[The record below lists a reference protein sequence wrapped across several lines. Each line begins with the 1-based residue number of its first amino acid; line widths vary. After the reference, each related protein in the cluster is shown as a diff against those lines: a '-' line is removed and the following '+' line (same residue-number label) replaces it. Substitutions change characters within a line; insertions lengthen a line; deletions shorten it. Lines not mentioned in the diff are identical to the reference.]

1 MLLVA
6 LLVSLCMPAMA
17 QTPVTKTFASGDSG
31 SGKIGDTGVITY
43 SSSGSV
49 SVPGYGSPYLSIY
62 NSRSLTI
69 STSSSEYAIASV
81 KISFSGSRYTGGA
94 KSVTTTPTTFDGTTS
109 GSTAYTISINNCAQ
123 GVTLTAGNSSMR
135 ITRIV
140 VYYNKLVTPSISLS
154 SVAGT
159 ELTKGQLTVLE
170 TTTDSDGELSYASNN
185 TSVAT
190 VTENGVVATVGVG
203 EVTLTASVSASN
215 KYKAASAS
223 ITLTVAEAVADSW
236 TVDSLLTI
244 QGVTPVAD
252 GKTLYYLK
260 NVGTGLNINYGGEF
274 GTHCIESQSAH
285 PLILEANPD
294 GSYAIAS
301 LAGYLESNTLWMDST
316 KYCTDVNNTAMYGK
330 LVSKWKFVPVDGYP
344 GQYYIVGDDDR
355 YLSSVGNRSGLLV
368 LKSNE
373 SKAFQRWIFTTGP
386 DIKKS
391 LMPHA
396 SAELPVDVT
405 VAIRGASFDLV
416 DDYATDA
423 RNAPKIFSEKM
434 MPYLSTYWEN
444 YATFTTWVWHRGIR
458 TWNPEEYNFCNI
470 LSNLT
475 SSANVSYDMKLP
487 PGAYRFTCEGFYR
500 CESSSTDN
508 VYVRLYN
515 TNDES
520 TLNTI
525 TLARNTVLT
534 YGVNTEAAVIFRDND
549 DYLQEA
555 TFFLKDT
562 TDVQIQID
570 RDGSSNQLIYLDNF
584 NLYYTGFPAEAPALV
599 QEPIKEEYIQDLDM
613 WMTVYVWNVETQSYD
628 RYGTFTTGHSIE
640 ELNKLYETAM
650 DEYDIY
656 NDIVDAIDPYIN
668 EALAAA
674 DDNIIYKN
682 YLNANINAYED
693 RLGETGKD
701 VFAQKLEEYG
711 VDPDNINSR
720 VEYYEAIA
728 LIEQAL
734 DDAEVAD
741 AKAEAL
747 DKIEEGDLDFTGAI
761 YNHSFE
767 LGELWDHGKARG
779 WTLATISAQTYI
791 VPNADITFTTKG
803 VDGSRLFNN
812 WWNGTH
818 LTQTVTDL
826 PAGTYI
832 LSALI
837 ASNDATNVAT
847 IYLTGNDNKRGVN
860 PPNVPYITKE
870 KDADGKDFLNHRNN
884 AAEFGDYSMKV
895 IVPNTSDGKGSA
907 TVGIIGGNDDDTPE
921 NPIGSYNEN
930 GYWWYKCDNF
940 RLEYLPNGRLP
951 LRDEDTKIK
960 NLIDPFVGVD
970 VTRSISSGNWST
982 LVLPFDMPCPTD
994 WEVETLNV
1002 VDQYDGDIRLTF
1014 TAIDKSQGLKA
1025 GVPYIV
1031 RVGTALSTISADNVN
1046 VNTTLLIPATKSSA
1060 EYDVEFVPVY
1070 TNGFIP
1076 ASELQKN
1083 ENGELVKE
1091 NNEYIPTGTQYYFI
1105 NGSGKLKRCVY
1116 ENYNAIKGFRAYFKV
1131 TPKTAEAR
1139 NALRSLSMR
1148 TSEETDIE
1156 NVATEEVKVI
1166 GIYDVNG
1173 IRLSEMKPGI
1183 NILRMNNGTTKKVM
1197 VK

>member
-1 MLLVA
+1 
-6 LLVSLCMPAMA
+6 MPAMA
-17 QTPVTKTFASGDSG
+17 DKAEKTFANGDSE

-49 SVPGYGSPYLSIY
+49 DGTRTKYLSISSK
-62 NSRSLTI
+62 NSLTI

-81 KISFSGSRYTGGA
+81 KITFYSSSYAGGT
-94 KSVTTTPTTFDGTTS
+94 KSVTTTPTTFVGTAS
-109 GSTAYTISINNCAQ
+109 GSTTYTISINNCAQ

-135 ITRIV
+135 ITGIV
-140 VYYNKLVTPSISLS
+140 VDYNKLVTPSISLS

-316 KYCTDVNNTAMYGK
+316 KYCTDVNNTAMYGR

-500 CESSSTDN
+500 YESPSSTDN

-525 TLARNTVLT
+525 TLARNTALT

-599 QEPIKEEYIQDLDM
+599 QEPIKEEYIQGLDM

-650 DEYDIY
+650 DEYNIY

-747 DKIEEGDLDFTGAI
+747 DKIEEGDIDFTGAI
-761 YNHSFE
+761 YNPSFE
-767 LGELWDHGKARG
+767 LGNLYNHNEARG
-779 WTLATISAQTYI
+779 WTVAAGHPSTFI
-791 VPNADITFTTKG
+791 VANANDVYKTDG
-803 VDGSRLFNN
+803 VDGARLFNN
-812 WWNGTH
+812 WWTGTH
-818 LTQTVTDL
+818 LTQTVSEL

-837 ASNDATNVAT
+837 ASGDEFTDIDGVRDFTVPNDGTV
-847 IYLTGNDNKRGVN
+847 YLTTGDGEKNRRGVK
-860 PPNVPYITKE
+860 PPRF
-870 KDADGKDFLNHRNN
+870 GKV
-884 AAEFGDYSMKV
+884 FGDYSKKLV
-895 IVPNTSDGKGSA
+895 VADEKGGKGTA
-907 TVGIIGGNDDDTPE
+907 VIGIIGGNDDDDNTSASV
-921 NPIGSYNEN
+921 GSYNPN
-930 GYWWYKCDNF
+930 GHWWYKCDNF

-970 VTRSISSGNWST
+970 VTRSISTGNWST
-982 LVLPFDMPCPTD
+982 LVLPFDMPCPSD

-1002 VDQYDGDIRLTF
+1002 VDQYDGDVRLTF
-1014 TAIDKSQGLKA
+1014 SAIDKSVGLKA

-1031 RVGTALSTISADNVN
+1031 KVGSAVTSISAENVS
-1046 VNTTLLIPATKSSA
+1046 VNTTLLVPGVASTT
-1060 EYDVEFVPVY
+1060 EQYDVEFVPVY
-1070 TNGFIP
+1070 TSGYVP
-1076 ASELQKN
+1076 ASELEKN
-1083 ENGELVKE
+1083 EDGTLKKDDNGD
-1091 NNEYIPTGTQYYFI
+1091 YIPTGAQYYFLS
-1105 NGSGKLKRCVY
+1105 GGKLKRCVY
-1116 ENYNAIKGFRAYFKV
+1116 DAESGKGNKIKGFRAYFKV

-1139 NALRSLSMR
+1139 MALRSLSMR

-1156 NVATEEVKVI
+1156 NVAEEEVTVI

-1173 IRLSEMKPGI
+1173 IRLSEMKSGI